1 MKLAVQ
7 HLDQQ
12 LRKNRPHS
20 ARVAY
25 EDIRPQQHHRPDGIG
40 RKRFTN
46 PGRMTAD
53 EVELQ
58 LASLVRRDAH
68 VGEFPKAGVDAV
80 DRLAARYG
88 RFDRPARLLYGC
100 ERLGIE
106 RHGSTVACHGH
117 DIRDSEGMAI
127 QRDGFCHGNQS

>member
-1 MKLAVQ
+1 
-7 HLDQQ
+7 
-12 LRKNRPHS
+12 
-20 ARVAY
+20 
-25 EDIRPQQHHRPDGIG
+25 
-40 RKRFTN
+40 
-46 PGRMTAD
+46 MTPD

-68 VGEFPKAGVDAV
+68 VGEFPKAGIDAV

-88 RFDRPARLLYGC
+88 RFDCLPRLLYGC

-117 DIRDSEGMAI
+117 DVGDRERMAI